1 MINLEDIKKTKG
13 YTYTCKETKYLLFLI
28 CKQPDRKTPIVTIR
42 TLDGEIVLGEI
53 RFYGAWRK
61 FVFYPK
67 EETLFDSKCL
77 CDIINMINT
86 LQESW
91 KNKEFN

>member
-1 MINLEDIKKTKG
+1 MINLEAIKQRTG
-13 YTYTCKETKYLLFLI
+13 YTYTFKETKYLLFLI
-28 CKQPDRKTPIVTIR
+28 CKEPNRKTPTVNVR
-42 TLDGEIVLGEI
+42 TLDGEIVLGNI
-53 RFYGAWRK
+53 KFYGAWRK

-77 CDIINMINT
+77 CDIIDMMNE
-86 LQESW
+86 LQTSW